1 MVGCELGAPV
11 QGWGGVGGGGRFHTS
26 PSFSDS
32 ESWGF
37 SAYRTRLTK
46 SCGAEG
52 SELGA
57 CARTTFLLCSTE
69 VKTRPLLSEID
80 NEETP
85 LC

>member
-1 MVGCELGAPV
+1 MAAAELVGREPGAPRR
-11 QGWGGVGGGGRFHTS
+11 GARFHTS

-32 ESWGF
+32 ESRGF
-37 SAYRTRLTK
+37 SAYRSRSAK

-57 CARTTFLLCSTE
+57 CARTTFLLCSSE
-69 VKTRPLLSEID
+69 VKTRPRLSEID